1 MGGWWPLNLAA
12 GLRQALGSPGAHAI
26 RQLLAVTL
34 APGESG
40 AVFTRADAEPCLLA
54 AFPADEPFRRRS
66 VHRLASEVFEAPGCP
81 GRAAPPAWATA
92 IEADGEVH
100 AVLVLLAADG
110 GEVSDESRER
120 AGVLA
125 PALGLV
131 AELAAVR
138 SRARDAEAHVAH
150 ARQERLQLT
159 AHLARAERQARVGRL
174 AGSLAHEIRNPLTV
188 IGTTVQYLRDRL
200 PPEHEHRVLLDAA
213 DRKVREMD
221 ESLETVLSLTRPL
234 DLRPQ
239 AVDVGRLV
247 ADVAR
252 FLEGQAGRQG
262 VVIAL
267 EAEAGPIP
275 AMLDRGLVE
284 RALLNLGLN
293 ALDAMPGGGRLTF
306 AARTAS
312 EGGTVLLSVADT
324 GLGAALAEPGTAFE
338 VAYASKRRGAGL
350 GLAVTRRIV
359 EEHGGA
365 IEATSEAGRG
375 TTILVTLPTA
385 GDPRPETARG

>member
-1 MGGWWPLNLAA
+1 MDLAA
-12 GLRQALGSPGAHAI
+12 GLRQALGSPGAHTI
-26 RQLLAVTL
+26 RQLLAVAL

-40 AVFTRADAEPCLLA
+40 AVFTRAGTELCLLA
-54 AFPADEPFRRRS
+54 SFPSDEPFRRRS
-66 VHRLASEVFEAPGCP
+66 VRRLAGEVFEERGWP

-92 IEADGEVH
+92 IETDGEVR

-110 GEVSDESRER
+110 GEVSDQSRER
-120 AGVLA
+120 AAVVA

-131 AELAAVR
+131 AELTALR
-138 SRARDAEAHVAH
+138 SRARDTEAHLAH
-150 ARQERLQLT
+150 VRQDRVQLAAR
-159 AHLARAERQARVGRL
+159 LARAERQARVGRL
-174 AGSLAHEIRNPLTV
+174 AGALAHEIRNPLTV

-200 PPEHEHRVLLDAA
+200 PPEHEHRALLDAA

-221 ESLETVLSLTRPL
+221 ESLETVLSFTRPL

-239 AVDVGRLV
+239 AVDVGGLI

-267 EAEAGPIP
+267 EAQAGLAP
-275 AMLDRGLVE
+275 ATLDREHME

-293 ALDAMPGGGRLTF
+293 ALDSMPSGGRLTF
-306 AARTAS
+306 AARTMPGA
-312 EGGTVLLSVADT
+312 GTLRLSVADT
-324 GLGAALAEPGTAFE
+324 RMGAADAEPDAAFE
-338 VAYASKRRGAGL
+338 VAYASNRRGAGL

-375 TTILVTLPTA
+375 TTILVTLPPA
-385 GDPRPETARG
+385 GETAHG